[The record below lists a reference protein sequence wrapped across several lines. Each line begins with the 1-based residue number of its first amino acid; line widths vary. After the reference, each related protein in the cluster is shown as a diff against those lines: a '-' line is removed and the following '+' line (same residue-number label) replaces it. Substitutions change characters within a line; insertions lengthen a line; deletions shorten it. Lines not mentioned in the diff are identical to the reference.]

1 MPNFSSFFRAVAVAA
16 GILTTGAQAA
26 GTVVDVVTGRDDL
39 TTLVSLVK
47 KAGLAR
53 PLAELDAVTLFA
65 PTNEAFN
72 AVPKD
77 ILSYLL
83 SNNTALTNVLEYH
96 VVESEILS
104 SQIPSGET
112 PVATLEGQKVVA
124 DKNSTGVFIN
134 EAQVTI
140 PDLKATRQAGV
151 VHVIDGVLVPPGLRL
166 PSA

>member
-26 GTVVDVVTGRDDL
+26 GTVVDVVAGRYDL
-39 TTLVSLVK
+39 AILDFLVES
-47 KAGLAR
+47 AGLAG
-53 PLAELDAVTLFA
+53 PLAEFDAVTLFA
-65 PTNEAFN
+65 PTNEAFD
-72 AVPKD
+72 AVPKE
-77 ILSYLL
+77 ILYYLE
-83 SNNTALTNVLEYH
+83 SNITALKNVLEYH
-96 VVESEILS
+96 VVVSEILS
-104 SQIPSGET
+104 AQIPSGET